1 MTERSWSKHGYIQ
14 NQRPTPPNHRQ
25 QPHLPS
31 TQWDRQRGS
40 CWGGVTMMTSAPR
53 LLSAQGKLPRLLSH
67 VFFSSRELLF
77 PGPRE
82 ISSAAD
88 CWEPEKWFI
97 NFPLALGL
105 GTWLHSI
112 AATWLLGLLLPGVS
126 WCLEPLHC
134 FFTWVYFTAIYRI
147 VSAFLGAIF
156 LLFFFFLNFFLEVKW
171 ITVLFSLDNTNISS
185 RFEFWLLPTW

>member
-1 MTERSWSKHGYIQ
+1 MYFQHRKRTCKNVTFWTAPTSDQHPLQRWPKDPGPNTATSKTKDQHPQSTGSSLTS
-14 NQRPTPPNHRQ
+14 PPPNG
-25 QPHLPS
+25 
-31 TQWDRQRGS
+31 TGRGDPAG
-40 CWGGVTMMTSAPR
+40 GGVTTMTSAPR

-134 FFTWVYFTAIYRI
+134 FFTQVYFTAIYRI

-156 LLFFFFLNFFLEVKW
+156 LLFFFF
-171 ITVLFSLDNTNISS
+171 
-185 RFEFWLLPTW
+185 

>member
-1 MTERSWSKHGYIQ
+1 MSHFELPPPVTNIHCSDDRKILVQTRLHPKPKT
-14 NQRPTPPNHRQ
+14 NTPKPQAAASPPLHPMGQ
-25 QPHLPS
+25 AEGILL
-31 TQWDRQRGS
+31 
-40 CWGGVTMMTSAPR
+40 GGVTTMTSAPR

-134 FFTWVYFTAIYRI
+134 FFTRVYFTAIYRI

-156 LLFFFFLNFFLEVKW
+156 LLFFFF
-171 ITVLFSLDNTNISS
+171 
-185 RFEFWLLPTW
+185 